1 MMFSMFRWLLLEFFT
16 VLISIVLQSQ
26 EASLFDE
33 ILADYQNLC

>member
-33 ILADYQNLC
+33 ILDDYQNLC